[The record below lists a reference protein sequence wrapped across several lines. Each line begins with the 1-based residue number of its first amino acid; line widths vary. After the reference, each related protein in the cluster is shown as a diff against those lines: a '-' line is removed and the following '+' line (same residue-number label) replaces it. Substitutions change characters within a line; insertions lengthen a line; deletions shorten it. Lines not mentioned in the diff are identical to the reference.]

1 MRNRFDLSLRSR
13 LLLLVL
19 LGVVLPLGF
28 LGLFVNNSARRT
40 GIDLVHARLQKALAE
55 TVNEFGR
62 QWIQKRSLLLD
73 LGETQA
79 VVAALDGSEPWGE
92 ELQGPAPAELARIWS
107 EVSTFLVSLELR
119 NLEGDVV
126 GRLPFALEATR
137 IGLDR
142 ATGTLDYTL
151 PVVERFSG
159 EALGT
164 IEVRFRVDGLL
175 PPGFLALGVAGSISG
190 IFDNRSDIPLAPLS
204 IDRELFGRS
213 DFKWRGE
220 DWVAEERVL
229 EDPPLR
235 FALAAPIEPVT
246 APFDRAAQR
255 GAMAIL
261 VGVVLSFALVT
272 AFAKR
277 LVRPLDR
284 LAVAATALASGDLS
298 AQAEESGPPAVR
310 DTARAFNAMSAALSR
325 TLMDLSQKESIAAVG
340 EFAADLAHEVRNPL
354 TAIRTDLQRAQ
365 IKSESEPKEAA
376 RLVHRA
382 VGAVDRLNDTVSGFL
397 KVARSGNVSL
407 VECDLRHPIEA
418 AVHASEPQRTRKG
431 CVLVYKPPQVP
442 LRVWADPDAL
452 QRLALNLLLNAVEA
466 VGPGTRLGIRV
477 KEGSPGMRVV
487 IEFWDEGP
495 GIPEALREKIFDP
508 FETTKDGG
516 TGLGLAIAR
525 RIARGHGSDLT
536 LDAGRNGTV
545 FRFELKAV
553 GQ

>member
-1 MRNRFDLSLRSR
+1 MSNRFDLSLRGR

-19 LGVVLPLGF
+19 LGVVLPLGL

-40 GIDLVHARLQKALAE
+40 GIDLVHARLQEALSQ
-55 TVNEFGR
+55 TVHEFGR

-92 ELQGPAPAELARIWS
+92 ELQGPAPTELARIWS
-107 EVSTFLVSLELR
+107 EVSGFLVSLELR
-119 NLEGDVV
+119 DMEGDVV
-126 GRLPFALEATR
+126 GQLPAALESTR
-137 IGLDR
+137 TGPDR
-142 ATGTLDYTL
+142 PAGTLDYVF

-175 PPGFLALGVAGSISG
+175 PPGFLALGVAGSIPA
-190 IFDNRSDIPLAPLS
+190 IFDDRNGIPLAPLS
-204 IDRELFGRS
+204 IDGQLFSRS

-235 FALAAPIEPVT
+235 FGLAAPIEPVT

-261 VGVVLSFALVT
+261 VGVFLSFALVT

-277 LVRPLDR
+277 LVRPLDK
-284 LAVAATALASGDLS
+284 LAAAATAVASGDLT
-298 AQAEESGPPAVR
+298 AQAEESGPPGIR
-310 DTARAFNAMSAALSR
+310 DTARAFNSMSAALSR
-325 TLMDLSQKESIAAVG
+325 TLTELSQKESIAAVG

-376 RLVHRA
+376 RLVQRA

-407 VECDLRHPIEA
+407 AKCDLRQPIEA

-431 CVLVYKPPQVP
+431 CVLEYKPPQVP
-442 LRVWADPDAL
+442 LWVWADPDAL

-466 VGPGTRLGIRV
+466 VGPGTNLGIRV
-477 KEGSPGMRVV
+477 QEGSPGARVV

-536 LDAGRNGTV
+536 LDVGPDGTV